1 MRRRTGAAGALFA
14 IIATVPS
21 AGPAHAQ
28 DLDCTHFGYQED
40 AQAVFDADRSD
51 PHRLDED
58 EGPDDGIA
66 CEVLP
71 VRGGDGDGDR
81 GDLTSSTSRPRP
93 TTAPAAPVSPAP
105 VAPATPVV
113 PVTPVAPVT
122 PAVPVTPVPPTA
134 PGTAT
139 AAPPAGT
146 ATATGAPTR
155 GVRGGVGGASETGP
169 GTWDLALGATFVAGA
184 ALATGYVVRR
194 RRR

>member
-28 DLDCTHFGYQED
+28 DLDCTHFSHQED

-58 EGPDDGIA
+58 RGPDDGVA

-71 VRGGDGDGDR
+71 VRGGDGDGD
-81 GDLTSSTSRPRP
+81 LTSSTSRPRR
-93 TTAPAAPVSPAP
+93 TTA
-105 VAPATPVV
+105 
-113 PVTPVAPVT
+113 PVTPVNPVT
-122 PAVPVTPVPPTA
+122 PAVPGPATTTPTDPAPATPTAPATAPAPVTPTA

-139 AAPPAGT
+139 V
-146 ATATGAPTR
+146 TGAPTR
-155 GVRGGVGGASETGP
+155 GVRGGVGGATETGP

-184 ALATGYVVRR
+184 ALTTGYVVRR

>member
-28 DLDCTHFGYQED
+28 DLDCTHFSHQED

-51 PHRLDED
+51 PHRLDEAQ
-58 EGPDDGIA
+58 GPDDGVA

-71 VRGGDGDGDR
+71 VRGGGDGGDGDGDG
-81 GDLTSSTSRPRP
+81 GDLTSSTSRPRR
-93 TTAPAAPVSPAP
+93 TTA
-105 VAPATPVV
+105 
-113 PVTPVAPVT
+113 PVTPVNPVT
-122 PAVPVTPVPPTA
+122 PAVPGPATTTPTALAPATPTALATAPAPVTPTA
-134 PGTAT
+134 PATAT
-139 AAPPAGT
+139 V
-146 ATATGAPTR
+146 TGAPTR
-155 GVRGGVGGASETGP
+155 GVRGGVGGATETGA

-184 ALATGYVVRR
+184 ALTTGYIVRR